1 MNQPHRTLTDARGR
15 QLPAAPRRRV
25 VSLVPSLTETVCGL
39 GAGGL
44 LVGRTMY
51 CCEPR
56 EELAAVPAFGGTKN
70 PDLAAILAL
79 SPDLVLACAE
89 ENKPEHL
96 AQLEAAGTAVHTV
109 MPRSLDDV
117 ASLLADYGAL
127 LDAQPA
133 AGRALS
139 ELTAARLAAGAWRAR
154 LGEPLPAACLVWRK
168 PWLAAGGGNHI
179 TAMMREA
186 GLENVLAGREG
197 YPEVKL
203 DELAA
208 LQPAVVLLPDEP
220 YPFTHH
226 AAWSLAAAG
235 VVPTRR
241 RAVLLDGKVVCWYG
255 TRTAGALRELVRVL
269 ESRLISAAGSTAGP
283 PPCTR

>member
-1 MNQPHRTLTDARGR
+1 MNQPHRTLADARGR
-15 QLPAAPRRRV
+15 RLPATPHARV
-25 VSLVPSLTETVCGL
+25 VSLVPSLTETVCRL
-39 GAGGL
+39 GAGSQ

-51 CCEPR
+51 CVEPR
-56 EELAAVPAFGGTKN
+56 EELTAVPACGGTKN
-70 PDLAAILAL
+70 PDLAAIIAL

-96 AQLEAAGTAVHTV
+96 EQLEAAGLAVHTV

-117 ASLLADYGAL
+117 AALLADFGAL
-127 LDAQPA
+127 LGAQPA

-139 ELTAARLAAGAWRAR
+139 ELAAARLAAGAWRER
-154 LGEPLPAACLVWRK
+154 LGPPLPAACLVWRK

-197 YPEVKL
+197 YPEVQM

-208 LQPAVVLLPDEP
+208 LRPAVLLLPDEP
-220 YPFTHH
+220 YRFTHH

-235 VVPTRR
+235 VVPARR
-241 RAVLLDGKVVCWYG
+241 RAVLLDGKLVCWYG

-269 ESRLISAAGSTAGP
+269 ESRLFSAAGSTAGP
-283 PPCTR
+283 RPGTR